1 MIEQHT
7 EYYDVGGNYS
17 FNCMNDSITD
27 HANRGWFVKTMINLP
42 RFSGSSTDDRILIV
56 YEREIAED
64 KKKDIIIK

>member
-7 EYYDVGGNYS
+7 EYYDVGGQYT
-17 FNCMNDSITD
+17 FKCMNDSITD
-27 HANRGWFVKTMINLP
+27 HANNGWFVKTMINFP
-42 RFSGSSTDDRILIV
+42 KFNVTGDRILIV